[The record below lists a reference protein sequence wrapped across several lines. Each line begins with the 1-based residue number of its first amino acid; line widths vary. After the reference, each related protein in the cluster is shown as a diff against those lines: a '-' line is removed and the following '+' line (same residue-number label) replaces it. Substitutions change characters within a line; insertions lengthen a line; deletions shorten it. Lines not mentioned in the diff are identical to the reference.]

1 MKPKEVTTDL
11 VAPADKTCFDC
22 KFYEKDDLDIPCR
35 YCKRTLTTGSKYYD
49 KLPDLFTEKEEFISS
64 ESNPYWGRI
73 SAIAERQRQKGIN
86 TYGKGLEAN
95 NEEIMTR
102 LEYLEEELVD
112 GLMYIE
118 WIKDKIKER
127 IE

>member
-1 MKPKEVTTDL
+1 MRKPKEVTTAL
-11 VAPADKTCFDC
+11 AAQAD
-22 KFYEKDDLDIPCR
+22 
-35 YCKRTLTTGSKYYD
+35 
-49 KLPDLFTEKEEFISS
+49 
-64 ESNPYWGRI
+64 NPYWGRI